1 MKNDGTAGNAEKR
14 NKIFNIVFCF
24 ALAALETAAFYLC
37 VSSLS
42 APVSA
47 AEEKTMKIVIDA
59 GHGGIDGGVT
69 GKTSGVKESDLNLA
83 IAYLTA
89 EKFRDA
95 GFEIVMTRKTEEGL
109 YGAATKGFKKRDMQ
123 KRKEIIEEARPAAV
137 ISIHQN
143 YYPSSFSRGGQAFY
157 YKGNECGEM
166 LAEDIQRSLNA
177 LYGGK
182 GVKKHVKAS
191 GDFFM
196 LSCSEYPS
204 ALVECGFLSNAKD
217 EALLLTDSFQS
228 EIAQA
233 IVSGVIAYF
242 DEVSA

>member
-1 MKNDGTAGNAEKR
+1 
-14 NKIFNIVFCF
+14 
-24 ALAALETAAFYLC
+24 
-37 VSSLS
+37 
-42 APVSA
+42 
-47 AEEKTMKIVIDA
+47 
-59 GHGGIDGGVT
+59 
-69 GKTSGVKESDLNLA
+69 
-83 IAYLTA
+83 
-89 EKFRDA
+89 
-95 GFEIVMTRKTEEGL
+95 MTRKTEEGL

-157 YKGNECGEM
+157 YKGNERGEM
-166 LAEDIQRSLNA
+166 LAEDIQRPLNA

-182 GVKKHVKAS
+182 GVKKRVKAS